1 MLKTK
6 LISFYKRNP
15 EVLGDMIKVAQNRE
29 IGYMFEDGTFGKR
42 PYILENEGDIFE
54 LIKKGAVSFHMSVE
68 RWLNPLEL
76 STKLKKTQLN
86 ELRLGWDLI
95 IDLDSKNFNIARYT
109 AKLIIDLLT
118 GKEIHPIYIKYSG
131 GKGFHIAV
139 PWELFPKEVTVPKGD
154 ELIKEDTK
162 NLFPELARTLASY
175 IAYKIEEDLKKFI
188 ERNWDIN
195 EIINEYNL
203 NILPEQLS
211 PFHLIEID
219 TILISSRHLFRMPYS
234 INEKTGRI
242 SIPIDPK
249 DTDTFNPEI
258 ADIDYYVYEGIP
270 FLTEEVD
277 QEPRLEKLIYTAIK
291 WEAVNKIEKERIRAT
306 QLKIS
311 VEEEVAKDLQRTK
324 IKFKG
329 KVPEK
334 YFPPCIKNI
343 LNGIEDGRKRALFIL
358 INFLINLEWSWKEI
372 EALLWKWNDKNPN
385 PLRERYIEYQLQW
398 HKEKYGKGLRYL
410 PPNCS
415 NAGYYKDMGVCNP
428 DEICKLIKNPISYP
442 LKRFKIERNK
452 NLDTG

>member
-270 FLTEEVD
+270 FLTE
-277 QEPRLEKLIYTAIK
+277 
-291 WEAVNKIEKERIRAT
+291 
-306 QLKIS
+306 
-311 VEEEVAKDLQRTK
+311 
-324 IKFKG
+324 
-329 KVPEK
+329 
-334 YFPPCIKNI
+334 
-343 LNGIEDGRKRALFIL
+343 
-358 INFLINLEWSWKEI
+358 
-372 EALLWKWNDKNPN
+372 
-385 PLRERYIEYQLQW
+385 
-398 HKEKYGKGLRYL
+398 
-410 PPNCS
+410 
-415 NAGYYKDMGVCNP
+415 
-428 DEICKLIKNPISYP
+428 
-442 LKRFKIERNK
+442 
-452 NLDTG
+452 

>member
-1 MLKTK
+1 MLKTR
-6 LISFYKRNP
+6 LINFYKRNP
-15 EVLGDMIKVAQNRE
+15 EVLEDMIKVAQNRE
-29 IGYMFEDGTFGKR
+29 IGYMFENGNFGKR
-42 PYILENEGDIFE
+42 PYILENEGDILE

-76 STKLKKTQLN
+76 SAKLKKKQLN

-95 IDLDSKNFNIARYT
+95 IDLDSKNFDIARYT
-109 AKLIIDLLT
+109 AKLIIDFLT
-118 GKEIHPIYIKYSG
+118 DKEIYPIYIKYSG

-139 PWELFPKEVTVPKGD
+139 PWELFPKEITILKGD
-154 ELIKEDTK
+154 ELVKENTK

-188 ERNWDIN
+188 EKNWDIN
-195 EIINEYNL
+195 ELISEYNL
-203 NILPEQLS
+203 NILPEQFS

-234 INEKTGRI
+234 INEKTGKI

-249 DTDTFNPEI
+249 DIDTFNPEV
-258 ADIDYYVYEGIP
+258 ANIDYYVYENIP
-270 FLTEEVD
+270 FLTEEID
-277 QEPRLEKLIYTAIK
+277 QKPRLEKLIYTAIK
-291 WEAVNKIEKERIRAT
+291 WEVVNKIEKERIRAT
-306 QLKIS
+306 QLKTSI
-311 VEEEVAKDLQRTK
+311 EEEISKDLQRTK
-324 IKFKG
+324 VKFKG

-358 INFLINLEWSWKEI
+358 INFLANLGWSWEEI
-372 EALLWKWNDKNPN
+372 EKLIWDWNDKNPD

-398 HKEKYGKGLRYL
+398 HKERYNKGLKYL

-415 NAGYYKDMGVCNP
+415 NDTYYKDMGVCNP

-442 LKRFKIERNK
+442 LKKLKIEKSK
-452 NLDTG
+452 NR

>member
-1 MLKTK
+1 MLKTR
-6 LISFYKRNP
+6 LINFYKKNP
-15 EVLGDMIKVAQNRE
+15 EVLEDMIKVAQNRE
-29 IGYMFEDGTFGKR
+29 IGYMFENGNFGKR
-42 PYILENEGDIFE
+42 PYILENEGDILE

-76 STKLKKTQLN
+76 SAKLKKKQLN

-95 IDLDSKNFNIARYT
+95 IDLDSKNFDIARYT
-109 AKLIIDLLT
+109 AKLIIDFLT
-118 GKEIHPIYIKYSG
+118 DKEIYPIYIKYSG

-139 PWELFPKEVTVPKGD
+139 PWELFPKEITILKGD
-154 ELIKEDTK
+154 ELVKENTK

-188 ERNWDIN
+188 EKNWDIN
-195 EIINEYNL
+195 ELISEYNL
-203 NILPEQLS
+203 NILPEQFS

-234 INEKTGRI
+234 INEKTGKI

-249 DTDTFNPEI
+249 DIDTFNPEV
-258 ADIDYYVYEGIP
+258 ANIDYYVYENIP
-270 FLTEEVD
+270 FLTEEID
-277 QEPRLEKLIYTAIK
+277 QKPRLEKLIYTAIK
-291 WEAVNKIEKERIRAT
+291 WEVVNKIEKERIRAT
-306 QLKIS
+306 QLKTSI
-311 VEEEVAKDLQRTK
+311 EEEISKDLQRTK
-324 IKFKG
+324 VKFKG

-358 INFLINLEWSWKEI
+358 INFLANLGWSWEEI
-372 EALLWKWNDKNPN
+372 EKLIWEWNDKNPD

-398 HKEKYGKGLRYL
+398 HKERYNKGLKYL

-415 NAGYYKDMGVCNP
+415 NDTYYKDMGVCNP

-442 LKRFKIERNK
+442 LKKLKIEKSK
-452 NLDTG
+452 NR